1 MASNI
6 TNANIDADFP
16 IAGQDNDSQGFR
28 DNFSQIKTGLGTAAT
43 EITSL
48 QSTTAKLNAN
58 NTFYDSENAVPV
70 ELIKPRLREITKSYH
85 QTGSQGSAQEVSPFD
100 VSFSGI
106 EGGHYHKVTVG
117 AVSPAVAASMTINVS
132 GWPASGEYAE
142 LRCEI
147 FAQSGHAITVT
158 WAAGLGSVL
167 KTDSNA
173 IWSSFV
179 VNSSTN
185 PHIIDFW
192 STDGGNT
199 VYGKYLGQF
208 TT

>member
-6 TNANIDADFP
+6 TNANIEDDFP
-16 IAGQDNDSQGFR
+16 VAGQDNDSQGFR
-28 DNFSQIKTGLGTAAT
+28 DNFSEIKTGLGTAAT

-70 ELIKPRLREITKSYH
+70 ELINPRLREITKTYH
-85 QTGSQGSAQEVSPFD
+85 QTGSQGSAQQVSPFD
-100 VSFSGI
+100 ISFSGI

-117 AVSPAVAASMTINVS
+117 AVSPSVSANMTINVS

-142 LRCEI
+142 MRCEV

-158 WAAGLGSVL
+158 FAAGLGSVL
-167 KTDSNA
+167 KTDGAA

-179 VNSSTN
+179 VNSATN

-192 STDGGNT
+192 TTDGGNT
-199 VYGKYLGQF
+199 VYAKYLGQF
-208 TT
+208 S